1 MSAQDQ
7 TFEQYQGLMQI
18 NAASHLIRV
27 GRQAGLLSALR
38 EGQRT
43 LDQLCEQLSLVPE
56 STSLLLDGLV
66 ATGII
71 EKYEDDFALS
81 RAAHLLCQYDQ
92 DLGDSQWEQL
102 ASQLK
107 NNDRANRDDQLRFNY
122 QAATQWIHTP
132 AAMQAAEILD
142 IGGEGEV
149 SGPKILDLGCG
160 SAVWSI
166 AMAHQDPEATIL
178 AVDISVAIEAA
189 TNTAQSIGL
198 GDRFQTLEVNPADP
212 SLRSVEF
219 PKADFD
225 IVLLAQRISGLGS
238 KVAEDLLK
246 KSIEALKPNG
256 RLVVIDLFRGPTK
269 PNLAESAEALK
280 LDLSTQEGHIRT
292 LESTQ
297 ALFAQMGLQR
307 VQFAFLAASK
317 VNMGMAVGEKPSS

>member
-149 SGPKILDLGCG
+149 SGPKILDL
-160 SAVWSI
+160 
-166 AMAHQDPEATIL
+166 
-178 AVDISVAIEAA
+178 
-189 TNTAQSIGL
+189 
-198 GDRFQTLEVNPADP
+198 
-212 SLRSVEF
+212 SL
-219 PKADFD
+219 
-225 IVLLAQRISGLGS
+225 I
-238 KVAEDLLK
+238 
-246 KSIEALKPNG
+246 
-256 RLVVIDLFRGPTK
+256 
-269 PNLAESAEALK
+269 
-280 LDLSTQEGHIRT
+280 HI
-292 LESTQ
+292 
-297 ALFAQMGLQR
+297 
-307 VQFAFLAASK
+307 
-317 VNMGMAVGEKPSS
+317 